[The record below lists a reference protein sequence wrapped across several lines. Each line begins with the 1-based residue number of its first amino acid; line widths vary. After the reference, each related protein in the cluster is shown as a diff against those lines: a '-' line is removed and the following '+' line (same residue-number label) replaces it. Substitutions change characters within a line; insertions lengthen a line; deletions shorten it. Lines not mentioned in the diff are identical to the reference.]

1 MTNFEEVISD
11 TRFTE
16 INPVLFGFSETAPH
30 HSFGPFIRTH
40 WLLHYII
47 EGRGIFVID
56 GQTHHLSA
64 GDMFVIPPDKKT
76 YYEADGENPWNYT
89 WIGFT
94 STLELPF
101 LMENHYFHLP
111 AVSEIFFDMKRFKNY
126 KNGRSAFLCGHIYEI
141 LSIILENDE
150 KSSQYVERA
159 INYIRVKYMN
169 PISIDDIAKQLNI
182 SRNYLAN
189 LFKQETGMSPK
200 NYLTKI
206 RLENAVSLM
215 TKFNERPTVAAP
227 AVGYPDFYHFSKVFK
242 QHYGLSPREYV
253 RKYKENI
260 SRADIDPPPKKSTGN
275 LKKYRQNLL

>member
-1 MTNFEEVISD
+1 MTNFEEVIFD
-11 TRFTE
+11 NRFTE
-16 INPVLFGFSETAPH
+16 INPVLFGYGETTPH
-30 HSFGPFIRTH
+30 HSYGPAIRTH
-40 WLLHYII
+40 WLFHYII

-56 GQTHHLSA
+56 GQTHHLGA
-64 GDMFVIPPDKKT
+64 GDMFVIPPDKIT

-111 AVSEIFFDMKRFKNY
+111 AVSEIFFDMKRFRNY
-126 KNGRSAFLCGHIYEI
+126 ENGRSAFLCGHIYEI
-141 LSIILENDE
+141 LSIILEND
-150 KSSQYVERA
+150 KKNSQYVERA
-159 INYIRVKYMN
+159 INYIRIKYMN

-182 SRNYLAN
+182 SRNYLSN

-227 AVGYPDFYHFSKVFK
+227 AVGYPDFYHFSKIFK
-242 QHYGLSPREYV
+242 QHYGLSPRDYI

-260 SRADIDPPPKKSTGN
+260 SRVDIDPLPRKN
-275 LKKYRQNLL
+275 LPGI

>member
-1 MTNFEEVISD
+1 
-11 TRFTE
+11 
-16 INPVLFGFSETAPH
+16 
-30 HSFGPFIRTH
+30 
-40 WLLHYII
+40 
-47 EGRGIFVID
+47 
-56 GQTHHLSA
+56 
-64 GDMFVIPPDKKT
+64 
-76 YYEADGENPWNYT
+76 
-89 WIGFT
+89 
-94 STLELPF
+94 
-101 LMENHYFHLP
+101 MENHYFHLP

-242 QHYGLSPREYV
+242 QHYGLSPREYM

-260 SRADIDPPPKKSTGN
+260 SRANIDPPPRKN
-275 LKKYRQNLL
+275 LPGI